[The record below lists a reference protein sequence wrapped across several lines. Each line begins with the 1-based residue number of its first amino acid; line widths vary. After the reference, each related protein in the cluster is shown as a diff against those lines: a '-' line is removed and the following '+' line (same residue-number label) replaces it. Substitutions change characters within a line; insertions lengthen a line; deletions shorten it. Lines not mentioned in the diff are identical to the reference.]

1 MTTDKDEWFTN
12 PRWDEDEQKVFFTK
26 LKRSKDKKAFY
37 IRAKGS
43 KLLFS
48 GELDKIS
55 AAVRLFQFGIE
66 ECPTSDLLSSFYLQ
80 SARGYV
86 KLNQTDKAIE
96 MFRKTIAIQ
105 ADKTIFVRITTVWSD
120 YALLV
125 VRENLANMYDE
136 ILREIEKASI
146 FLEKEVFLKHAL
158 RAIIYQKQNKLDEV
172 KVEKSLAQNSLLV
185 EKSEFTN
192 RPKLGLVEQE
202 EVKDI
207 IELLGKI

>member
-1 MTTDKDEWFTN
+1 MTTDKDEWYTN
-12 PRWDEDEQKVFFTK
+12 PRWDEEEQKVFFTK
-26 LKRSKDKKAFY
+26 LKRAKDKKAFY

-48 GELDKIS
+48 GELDKILD
-55 AAVRLFQFGIE
+55 AVRLFQYGIE

-86 KLNQTDKAIE
+86 TLNQIDKAIE

-105 ADKTIFVRITTVWSD
+105 EDKTIFVRITTAWSD

-125 VRENLANMYDE
+125 VRENLSKMYDE
-136 ILREIEKASI
+136 ILSEIEKASI

-158 RAIIYQKQNKLDEV
+158 RSIIYHRQNKLDEA
-172 KVEKSLAQNSLLV
+172 KGEKSLAQNSLLV
-185 EKSEFTN
+185 EKSEFAN

-202 EVKDI
+202 
-207 IELLGKI
+207 